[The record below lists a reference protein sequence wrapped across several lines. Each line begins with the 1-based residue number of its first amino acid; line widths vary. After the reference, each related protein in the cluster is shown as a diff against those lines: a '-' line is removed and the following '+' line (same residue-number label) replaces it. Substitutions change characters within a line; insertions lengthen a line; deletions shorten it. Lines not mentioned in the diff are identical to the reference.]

1 MSSLRELSFCTV
13 PNYML
18 RAVRPEMVHGF
29 AEGHNAGL
37 WTCLCHILNVVVD
50 GDRQDVATMPLSLGR
65 LGLRDAVR
73 TSHPAFWT
81 SLADCIAMARARH
94 LDVAA
99 LVLRAMR
106 GPTVP
111 PTLVSVQAVAHQ
123 LVGVEGF
130 GHFGSRHFGSSLV
143 PVFCLNHLMGRKGWS
158 SVPIP
163 DGWVQIIRVPR
174 PKSQRSGPVRSK
186 RAALFQQSKVVV
198 EGGGGVLPV
207 STQGS
212 SGGVG
217 RRRNKCAGR

>member
-1 MSSLRELSFCTV
+1 
-13 PNYML
+13 
-18 RAVRPEMVHGF
+18 MV
-29 AEGHNAGL
+29 
-37 WTCLCHILNVVVD
+37 
-50 GDRQDVATMPLSLGR
+50 
-65 LGLRDAVR
+65 
-73 TSHPAFWT
+73 
-81 SLADCIAMARARH
+81 RARR

-106 GPTVP
+106 DPTVP
-111 PTLVSVQAVAHQ
+111 PTLVSVQAAAHQ

-130 GHFGSRHFGSSLV
+130 GFKTFWFKAFWLKSHV
-143 PVFCLNHLMGRKGWS
+143 PRSKGWS

-163 DGWVQIIRVPR
+163 DGWVQIIRVPW

-212 SGGVG
+212 FGGV
-217 RRRNKCAGR
+217 RRNKCAGR